1 MLIRMGGQMCAY
13 LQLGSKMKNQQK
25 NNIAMFID
33 CDNVSSK
40 YIESIFDDLSQY
52 GTVNIRK
59 AYGDWKDKQLSG
71 WENILQ
77 DYNIQPIQQF
87 AYTKGK
93 NATDIAM
100 IIDIMDIL
108 YTKELEAVVLI
119 TSDSDFTPIV
129 TRILSDGLTVYGY
142 GESKTPMAFV
152 NACSQFIYVEKLCVL
167 ENNETIENIVTNKNH
182 PAVTEAVTKY
192 AGKNYDIRKDF
203 KLINLLK
210 QGVERTADEQ
220 GWADVKDMSLYIR
233 KNSSFSQVNYG
244 FKKMGDLIRAIEIFD
259 MEYLGDRKTQLLIK
273 IKEKQR
279 R

>member
-1 MLIRMGGQMCAY
+1 
-13 LQLGSKMKNQQK
+13 MKRQE

-52 GTVNIRK
+52 GTVNIRR
-59 AYGDWKDKQLSG
+59 AYGDWKDKQLYG

-77 DYNIQPIQQF
+77 DYNIKPIQQF

-142 GESKTPMAFV
+142 GEAKTPMAFV
-152 NACSQFIYVEKLCVL
+152 NACSQFIYVEKLSVL
-167 ENNETIENIVTNKNH
+167 ENDETTEDLVTHKKH

-192 AGKNYDIRKDF
+192 AGNNYDIRKDY

-210 QGVERTADEQ
+210 Q
-220 GWADVKDMSLYIR
+220 
-233 KNSSFSQVNYG
+233 
-244 FKKMGDLIRAIEIFD
+244 LIKFN
-259 MEYLGDRKTQLLIK
+259 LLLIYFR
-273 IKEKQR
+273 EL
-279 R
+279 

>member
-1 MLIRMGGQMCAY
+1 
-13 LQLGSKMKNQQK
+13 MKKLHK

-52 GTVNIRK
+52 GTVNIRR
-59 AYGDWKDKQLSG
+59 AYGDWKDKKLYG

-77 DYNIQPIQQF
+77 DYNIKPMQQF

-152 NACSQFIYVEKLCVL
+152 NACSQFIYVEKLSVL
-167 ENNETIENIVTNKNH
+167 ENDETIENTATRKKH
-182 PAVTEAVTKY
+182 SAVTEAVTKY
-192 AGKNYDIRKDF
+192 VGNNYDIRKDF

-244 FKKMGDLIRAIEIFD
+244 FKKMGDLIKAVEIFD
-259 MEYLGDRKTQLLIK
+259 IEYVGERKTQLMIR
-273 IKEKQR
+273 IKEKLWK
-279 R
+279 

>member
-1 MLIRMGGQMCAY
+1 
-13 LQLGSKMKNQQK
+13 
-25 NNIAMFID
+25 MFID

-40 YIESIFDDLSQY
+40 YIEGIFDDLSQY
-52 GTVNIRK
+52 GTVNIRR
-59 AYGDWKDKQLSG
+59 AYGDWKDRKLQG
-71 WENILQ
+71 WENVLQ
-77 DYNIQPIQQF
+77 DYNIKPIQQF

-108 YTKELEAVVLI
+108 YTKELEAIVLI

-142 GESKTPMAFV
+142 GEAKTPMAFV
-152 NACSQFIYVEKLCVL
+152 NACGQFIYVEKLSPIEEEEVVVQDVL
-167 ENNETIENIVTNKNH
+167 VKKNNS
-182 PAVTEAVTKY
+182 AVTEAVTKY
-192 AGKNYDIRKDF
+192 LGNNYDIRKDF

-210 QGVERTADEQ
+210 QGVERTTDEQ
-220 GWADVKDMSLYIR
+220 GWADVKDISKYIR

-244 FKKMGDLIRAIEIFD
+244 FKKMGDLIKAVDKFDIEY
-259 MEYLGDRKTQLLIK
+259 MGDRKTQLMIR
-273 IKEKQR
+273 IREKTKTR

>member
-1 MLIRMGGQMCAY
+1 MT
-13 LQLGSKMKNQQK
+13 KQQ

-52 GTVNIRK
+52 GTVNIRR
-59 AYGDWKDKQLSG
+59 AYGDWKDKKLHG

-77 DYNIQPIQQF
+77 DYNIKPIQQF

-108 YTKELEAVVLI
+108 YTKELEAIVLI

-142 GESKTPMAFV
+142 GEAKTPMAFV
-152 NACSQFIYVEKLCVL
+152 NACSQFIYVEKLNILLNDKTVKYITP
-167 ENNETIENIVTNKNH
+167 NNKH
-182 PAVTEAVTKY
+182 QAVTEAVTKY
-192 AGKNYDIRKDF
+192 VGNNYDIRKDY
-203 KLINLLK
+203 KLINILM
-210 QGVERTADEQ
+210 QGVEVTSDEQ

-244 FKKMGDLIRAIEIFD
+244 FKKMGDLIKALDLFD
-259 MEYLGDRKTQLLIK
+259 MEYVGKRKTQLMIK
-273 IKEKQR
+273 TRDKR
-279 R
+279 NR

>member
-1 MLIRMGGQMCAY
+1 
-13 LQLGSKMKNQQK
+13 MKNQHK
-25 NNIAMFID
+25 NIAMFID
-33 CDNVSSK
+33 SDNVSSK

-52 GTVNIRK
+52 GTVNIRR
-59 AYGDWKDKQLSG
+59 AYGDWKDNKLQG

-100 IIDIMDIL
+100 IIDIMDTM

-129 TRILSDGLTVYGY
+129 TRVLSDGLTVYGY

-152 NACSQFIYVEKLCVL
+152 NACSQFIYVEKLSVL
-167 ENNETIENIVTNKNH
+167 EDDEIIEDAPRYKKH

-192 AGKNYDIRKDF
+192 AGNNYDIQKDF

-210 QGVERTADEQ
+210 QGVERTSDEQ
-220 GWADVKDMSLYIR
+220 GWADVKDMSFYIR

-244 FKKMGDLIRAIEIFD
+244 FKKIGDLIRATEIFD
-259 MEYLGDRKTQLLIK
+259 MEYLGSRKTQLMIRIK
-273 IKEKQR
+273 DEYNK
-279 R
+279 

>member
-1 MLIRMGGQMCAY
+1 
-13 LQLGSKMKNQQK
+13 MKKLRQ

-40 YIESIFDDLSQY
+40 YIESIFEDLSQY
-52 GTVNIRK
+52 GTVNIRR
-59 AYGDWKDKQLSG
+59 AYGDWKDKKLYG
-71 WENILQ
+71 WENVLHE
-77 DYNIQPIQQF
+77 YNIKPIQQF

-108 YTKELEAVVLI
+108 YTKDLEAIVLI

-142 GESKTPMAFV
+142 GESKTPLPFV
-152 NACSQFIYVEKLCVL
+152 NACSQFIYVEKLSGL
-167 ENNETIENIVTNKNH
+167 QNDKNAEESTANH
-182 PAVTEAVTKY
+182 YDHNVTKY
-192 AGKNYDIRKDF
+192 VGNNYDIRKDF

-210 QGVERTADEQ
+210 QGVEITADEQ
-220 GWADVKDMSLYIR
+220 GWADLKDMSLYIR

-244 FKKMGDLIRAIEIFD
+244 FKKMSELIKAVEVFD
-259 MEYLGDRKTQLLIK
+259 MEYFGDRKTQLMVRIRDK
-273 IKEKQR
+273 R
-279 R
+279 GR

>member
-1 MLIRMGGQMCAY
+1 
-13 LQLGSKMKNQQK
+13 MKKQHK
-25 NNIAMFID
+25 HNIAMFID

-52 GTVNIRK
+52 GTVNIKK
-59 AYGDWKDKQLSG
+59 AYGNWKDQKLIG

-77 DYNIQPIQQF
+77 DYNIQPMQQF

-108 YTKELEAVVLI
+108 YSKDLEAVVLI

-142 GESKTPMAFV
+142 GEAKTPTPFV
-152 NACSQFIYVEKLCVL
+152 NACSQFIYVEKLSGL
-167 ENNETIENIVTNKNH
+167 QSNILIEEETIHEHKHTVTNYVGN
-182 PAVTEAVTKY
+182 
-192 AGKNYDIRKDF
+192 NYDIRKDF

-210 QGVERTADEQ
+210 QAVEITADEQ
-220 GWADVKDMSLYIR
+220 GWTDVKDMSLYIR

-244 FKKMGDLIRAIEIFD
+244 FKKMGDLIKALELFD
-259 MEYLGDRKTQLLIK
+259 MEYLGERKTQLMIR
-273 IKEKQR
+273 IKEKR
-279 R
+279 RKSSKQ

>member
-1 MLIRMGGQMCAY
+1 
-13 LQLGSKMKNQQK
+13 MKKQE

-52 GTVNIRK
+52 GTVNIRR
-59 AYGDWKDKQLSG
+59 AYGDWKDKKLHG

-77 DYNIQPIQQF
+77 DYNIKPIQQF

-152 NACSQFIYVEKLCVL
+152 NACSQFIYVEKLNVWL
-167 ENNETIENIVTNKNH
+167 DDAIIENTPSNNKQH
-182 PAVTEAVTKY
+182 ALTEAVTKY
-192 AGKNYDIRKDF
+192 VGNNYDIRKDY

-210 QGVERTADEQ
+210 QAVEITSDEQ
-220 GWADVKDMSLYIR
+220 GWADVKDMSMYIR

-244 FKKMGDLIRAIEIFD
+244 FKKMGDLIKALDLFDIEY
-259 MEYLGDRKTQLLIK
+259 EGDRKTQLMIK
-273 IKEKQR
+273 TRDKHNK
-279 R
+279 

>member
-1 MLIRMGGQMCAY
+1 MRKQY
-13 LQLGSKMKNQQK
+13 K

-52 GTVNIRK
+52 GTVNIRR
-59 AYGDWKDKQLSG
+59 AYGDWKDKKLYG

-77 DYNIQPIQQF
+77 EYNIQPIQQF

-108 YTKELEAVVLI
+108 YSKELEAIVLI

-142 GESKTPMAFV
+142 GESKTPMPFV
-152 NACSQFIYVEKLCVL
+152 NACSQFIYVEKLSGL
-167 ENNETIENIVTNKNH
+167 QTDETNGETVEEVVQNKNH
-182 PAVTEAVTKY
+182 YAVTEGVTKY
-192 AGKNYDIRKDF
+192 IGNNYDIRKDI
-203 KLINLLK
+203 KLINILK
-210 QGVERTADEQ
+210 QGIEMTADEQ
-220 GWADVKDMSLYIR
+220 GWADVKDLSIYIR
-233 KNSSFSQVNYG
+233 KNSSFSQINYG
-244 FKKMGDLIRAIEIFD
+244 FKKMSDLIKALDLFD
-259 MEYLGDRKTQLLIK
+259 MEYFGERKTLLMIRPRK
-273 IKEKQR
+273 KKR
-279 R
+279 K

>member
-1 MLIRMGGQMCAY
+1 
-13 LQLGSKMKNQQK
+13 MKKYNK
-25 NNIAMFID
+25 NNIAMLID

-40 YIESIFDDLSQY
+40 YIESIFHDLSQY
-52 GTVNIRK
+52 GTVNIRR
-59 AYGDWKDKQLSG
+59 AYGDWKDKKLYG

-108 YTKELEAVVLI
+108 YSKDLEAIVLI

-142 GESKTPMAFV
+142 GESKTPMPFV
-152 NACSQFIYVEKLCVL
+152 NACSQFIYVEKLSGL
-167 ENNETIENIVTNKNH
+167 ENDEIVKDIDTNNKH
-182 PAVTEAVTKY
+182 HAVTEAVTKY
-192 AGKNYDIRKDF
+192 VGNNYNIRKDY
-203 KLINLLK
+203 KLINILK
-210 QGVERTADEQ
+210 KGIEITSDEQ

-244 FKKMGDLIRAIEIFD
+244 FKKMGDLIKALDLFD
-259 MEYLGDRKTQLLIK
+259 IEYLGERKTQLMIK
-273 IKEKQR
+273 IREK
-279 R
+279 